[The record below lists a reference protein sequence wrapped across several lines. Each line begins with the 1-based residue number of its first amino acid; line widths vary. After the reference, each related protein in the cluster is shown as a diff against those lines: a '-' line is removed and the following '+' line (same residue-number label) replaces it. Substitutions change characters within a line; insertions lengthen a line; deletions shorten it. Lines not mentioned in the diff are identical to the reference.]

1 VLIKSAEMPSKGWPK
16 CFDEPIALD
25 DGATLR
31 TLRDAIQYLGK
42 TCSKGAILTAP
53 KTEGN

>member
-1 VLIKSAEMPSKGWPK
+1 MSFTGHVQQGVVV
-16 CFDEPIALD
+16 FDEPIALD

-42 TCSKGAILTAP
+42 TVPKGR
-53 KTEGN
+53 